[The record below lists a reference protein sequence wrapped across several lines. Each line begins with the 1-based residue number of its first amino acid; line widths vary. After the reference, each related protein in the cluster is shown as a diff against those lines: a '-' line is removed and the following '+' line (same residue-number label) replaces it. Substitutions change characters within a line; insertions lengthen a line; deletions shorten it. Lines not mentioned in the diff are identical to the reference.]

1 QIYDIVRSTGTG
13 VFSGANSAQ
22 PERGPS
28 LVGGG
33 GVNAEAAATTN
44 AFLNNTQVIT
54 ATNLFGEVIEVT
66 SDQTIQ
72 RNITLVWRGSQATT
86 FNATLNNVATIPGVT
101 VTIPNP
107 TGPAVPNSTVNIPY
121 LVNINPAALKRQCPP
136 WFLPTQANNPRHC
149 PSAFEFLIDSNF
161 GSHKLKTGISSV
173 VRPASQ
179 MGTTQTSLNLTGT
192 TGTFPINLTGQGVN
206 NGPTLPGDWRSFVS
220 PFELQWIDPN
230 DALTPPELDYFD
242 LQHVGIRKVGDRLL
256 WGISTHGEWRS
267 PNDVRFNVFIDSNR
281 DGRDDFHLFT
291 ISLPNAQG
299 APSDVQVTRLF
310 NINTQTFVP
319 QTFFTNSFSPATL
332 DSALYYTNVITMPI
346 TESLLGYS
354 RQLRS
359 RLEA

>member
-1 QIYDIVRSTGTG
+1 MKGREPAAPGSNIGGAAAGSGNNYHHISGTSFAAPHVAGAAALLAQKYPGFATRQIYDIVRSTGTG

-220 PFELQWIDPN
+220 PL
-230 DALTPPELDYFD
+230 PPM
-242 LQHVGIRKVGDRLL
+242 I
-256 WGISTHGEWRS
+256 S
-267 PNDVRFNVFIDSNR
+267 PNPMPAPCPIDGFIIV
-281 DGRDDFHLFT
+281 
-291 ISLPNAQG
+291 ISMVMVCA
-299 APSDVQVTRLF
+299 
-310 NINTQTFVP
+310 I
-319 QTFFTNSFSPATL
+319 
-332 DSALYYTNVITMPI
+332 
-346 TESLLGYS
+346 
-354 RQLRS
+354 
-359 RLEA
+359 